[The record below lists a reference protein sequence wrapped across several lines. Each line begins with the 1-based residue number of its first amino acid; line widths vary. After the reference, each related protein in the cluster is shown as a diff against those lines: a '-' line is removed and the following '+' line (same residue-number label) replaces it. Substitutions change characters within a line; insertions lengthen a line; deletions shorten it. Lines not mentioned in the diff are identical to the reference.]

1 MNTQRP
7 VSTLDDR
14 TPSYFRMHHQS
25 PRHRWWR
32 PLAELS
38 VASMIFVILLGILM
52 VAAALLTFVPG
63 FEAAVDA
70 AFESDTVDMTDPTT
84 FVLLNLTL
92 ILMIPAVLIGV
103 RLAGARRQTG
113 SIASVTGRFR
123 WERLWRAVL
132 VATPIYV
139 VFLAVSL
146 LIEPDVEPVFDTGAW
161 LLLGLVLLLTP
172 LQAAAEEF
180 AFRGLL
186 GQMIGAWLRHPLWAI
201 VLPIP
206 LFVIGHD
213 YSAAGLVDVGVFA
226 LCAGVLAWRTGGLE
240 APIALHVVNN
250 VLLLALGAFGFIDV
264 NDTSV
269 SWVATAFG
277 CALTTVVT
285 AAILRT
291 EAPTPAAG
299 SGPTDSEVEQ
309 ESQRVALVVRVGDS
323 APTFGVFRA

>member
-7 VSTLDDR
+7 APALDD
-14 TPSYFRMHHQS
+14 PPPPYFRMHHQS

-38 VASMIFVILLGILM
+38 VASLVFVVLLGMLV
-52 VAAALLTFVPG
+52 VAAAFLTFVPG
-63 FEAAVDA
+63 FESVVDA

-92 ILMIPAVLIGV
+92 IVMIPAVLIGV
-103 RLAGARRQTG
+103 RLAGVRPAG
-113 SIASVTGRFR
+113 SVLSVTGRFR

-132 VATPIYV
+132 VATPFYV

-146 LIEPDVEPVFDTGAW
+146 LVEPDAESGFEAGGW
-161 LLLGLVLLLTP
+161 LVLGLVLLLTP
-172 LQAAAEEF
+172 LQAAAEEL

-213 YSAAGLVDVGVFA
+213 YSSAGLVDVGVFA

-250 VLLLALGAFGFIDV
+250 VLVLALGALGFIDV
-264 NDTSV
+264 NDQSV
-269 SWVATAFG
+269 TWVATAFG
-277 CALTTVVT
+277 CALTIVVT

-291 EAPTPAAG
+291 ETRTSVAVSAPAPLVGPGQAGRREQAAG
-299 SGPTDSEVEQ
+299 SWPAPSEITD
-309 ESQRVALVVRVGDS
+309 RR
-323 APTFGVFRA
+323 